1 MENVCIALFILLVSF
16 FSFALFILFYRHKAQ
31 FAYPNIPP
39 GSIGYPIV
47 GETLQ
52 MVAHER
58 NGQPENFIFERAA
71 KYKTEIFTTSVLG
84 EPTAA
89 FCSASGNKL
98 LFSNEQKLVTPW
110 WPKSADKVFPSTVK
124 YNTNE
129 EAKRTK
135 NLLPQF
141 IKPEALRRYVG
152 VMDSIAQKHFASMWE
167 NKKEI
172 VVVSTLKDY
181 TFSLACRLFMS
192 LEDVNEVQ
200 RIFKRFEE
208 IASGIIS
215 VPIDF
220 PGTMFRKAIKASEFV
235 RKELLGIIRQRKTDL
250 GEGKASATQDIL
262 SHMLLATDSNGQFIH
277 EEDIA
282 AKILGLLVGGH
293 DTGVCTCTF
302 VVKYLAALPHV
313 YENVYN
319 ANGDSKI
326 KDSGELLTWKDL
338 QKMKYSWNVVSEV
351 LRLFP
356 PVQGA
361 FRIALTDF
369 VFNGFYIPKGW
380 KLYWSAAATHKN
392 AEYFAEPLK
401 FEPKRF
407 EGKGPAPFTYVPFGG
422 GPRMCPGK
430 EYARLEVLVFM
441 HHLIKRFR
449 LQLCLPHEEVT
460 ANPIPTPLHGLPVR
474 LFPHAPPP
482 HYSSSP

>member
-1 MENVCIALFILLVSF
+1 MENMCISVLILLILFLSL
-16 FSFALFILFYRHKAQ
+16 ALFILFYRHKAQ

-39 GSIGYPIV
+39 GSIGYPII

-58 NGQPENFIFERAA
+58 NGQPENFMFGRVA
-71 KYKTEIFTTSVLG
+71 KYKTEIFTTSILG

-89 FCSASGNKL
+89 LCSAAGNKF

-124 YNTNE
+124 YNSNE
-129 EAKRTK
+129 EAKRMK

-172 VVVSTLKDY
+172 VVASTVKVY
-181 TFSLACRLFMS
+181 TFYLACRLFMS
-192 LEDVNEVQ
+192 MEDVNEVE

-235 RKELLGIIRQRKTDL
+235 RKELLRIIRQRKTDL
-250 GEGKASATQDIL
+250 SEGKASATQDIL
-262 SHMLLATDSNGQFIH
+262 SHMLLTSDSTGQFIH

-282 AKILGLLVGGH
+282 SKILGLLVGGH

-319 ANGDSKI
+319 EQMEIARSKAA
-326 KDSGELLTWKDL
+326 GELLTWEDL
-338 QKMKYSWNVVSEV
+338 QKMKYSWNVVCEV

-361 FRIALTDF
+361 FRVALTDF
-369 VFNGFYIPKGW
+369 AFNGFYIPKGW

-392 AEYFAEPLK
+392 EKYFAEPLK
-401 FEPKRF
+401 FEPRRF

-441 HHLIKRFR
+441 HHLVRRFK
-449 LQLCLPHEEVT
+449 LQLCIPNEKIT

-474 LFPHAPPP
+474 LFPLAPPP
-482 HYSSSP
+482 HYSSP